1 MDYRDDLL
9 YSHLCFFNHVD
20 LRKEEVMQVKVV
32 QQYRD
37 LELDEVKEAGEVF
50 TIPDESRAAL
60 LVRRGFV
67 RPCLEKQNEEPA
79 ET

>member
-1 MDYRDDLL
+1 
-9 YSHLCFFNHVD
+9 
-20 LRKEEVMQVKVV
+20 MQVKVV